1 MANQMKTIAIVSGG
15 MDSVTMA
22 WELAKAGHEIHMVS
36 FDYNQR
42 HAKELGYARKN
53 ANALGCPHT
62 IVPVGFLGDM
72 LSGSA
77 LTDRSVEVPEGHY
90 ADDNMRAT
98 VVPNRNSI
106 MLNIATG
113 IAIAQ
118 KAHYVATGVHAGDHA
133 VYPDCRPEFIE
144 SLTDTLLIANEG
156 FIDPEFEVYAPY
168 VRIGK
173 HDICKRGD
181 EIGVPW
187 NETWSCYVGG
197 TDHCGRCG
205 TCVERKEAFRLAEVS
220 DPTIYEDE
228 DFGVKVF
235 R

>member
-1 MANQMKTIAIVSGG
+1 MSKAIAIVSGG
-15 MDSVTMA
+15 MDSVVLA
-22 WELAKAGHEIHMVS
+22 WDLVTQGHELHMVS

-42 HAKELGYARKN
+42 HVKELGFARKN
-53 ANALGCPHT
+53 ANAIGCQHT
-62 IVPVGFLGDM
+62 IVPVGFLSDM

-77 LTDRSVEVPEGHY
+77 LTDRSVDVPEGHY
-90 ADDNMRAT
+90 ADDNMRLT

-106 MLNIATG
+106 MLNIAAG
-113 IAIAQ
+113 IAVAQ
-118 KAHYVATGVHAGDHA
+118 KADLVCTAVHAGDHA

-144 SLTDTLLIANEG
+144 SLNNTLRLANEG
-156 FIDPEFEVYAPY
+156 FATDNFTVYAPY

-173 HDICKRGD
+173 HDICARGAA
-181 EIGVPW
+181 IGVDF